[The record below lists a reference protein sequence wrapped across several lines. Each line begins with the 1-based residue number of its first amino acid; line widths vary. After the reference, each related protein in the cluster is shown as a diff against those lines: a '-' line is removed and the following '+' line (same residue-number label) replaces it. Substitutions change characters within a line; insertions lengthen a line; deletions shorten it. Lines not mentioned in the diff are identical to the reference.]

1 MSSLT
6 IGKIEQWNEDRGFGF
21 IAPSGG
27 GEDVFLHISAVRDD
41 ARRPMV
47 GDAVR
52 YELGR
57 DDRGRAQA
65 RGVTFIGAPGAGTA
79 RKYPLDARAGV
90 VAVFLV
96 ALVAA
101 WLAGGFAASV
111 LLVYA
116 VASAVAFGMYAL
128 DKKAAR
134 QNRWRIPEINMHL
147 VALAGGWPGA
157 LLAQRAFRHKTRKQ
171 PFQMLFKATVVV
183 NIAGLAWLTASPE
196 SDALLAELQRLIQ

>member
-1 MSSLT
+1 MSAT
-6 IGKIEQWNEDRGFGF
+6 GRIEKWNDDRGFGF
-21 IAPSGG
+21 IAPAGG
-27 GEDVFLHISAVRDD
+27 GEDVFVHISAVRDD

-79 RKYPLDARAGV
+79 RKFPLDARAALI
-90 VAVFLV
+90 AVFLILL
-96 ALVAA
+96 AAA
-101 WLAGGFAASV
+101 WLAGGFAAGV
-111 LLVYA
+111 ALVYA

-134 QNRWRIPEINMHL
+134 ENHRRIPERIMHL

-157 LLAQRAFRHKTRKQ
+157 LLAQRTFRHKTRKQ

-196 SDALLAELQRLIQ
+196 SDALLAELARLIQ